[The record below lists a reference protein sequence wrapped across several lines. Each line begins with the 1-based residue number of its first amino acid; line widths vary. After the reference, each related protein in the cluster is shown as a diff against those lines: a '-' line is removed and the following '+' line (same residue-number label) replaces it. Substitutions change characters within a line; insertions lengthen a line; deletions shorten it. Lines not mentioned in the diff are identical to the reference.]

1 MWPMT
6 GAKLGANV
14 LTLAPMTRRGHNE
27 DGVYFDHANAGECRD
42 ERYHRNCA
50 GRWRGAIS
58 LGVGSDGRR
67 LRRKVSGRT
76 KQEVKDKL
84 KELHDE
90 LDVGVRSSAAYTVQ
104 RCADDWLANGL
115 DGRSAKTVNDAKD
128 ALKPL
133 LAIIGNRPLRDLTAN
148 DVRGALV
155 KMSATRSTR
164 TLQIARNCLARAIKR
179 AAANDH
185 VRRNVAALAELPE
198 GQAGRPSKAMTLD
211 QAKALMAA
219 AEESSLHAYIML
231 SLLTGIRPEEAR
243 ALRWDHVNLEG
254 QPDADPPVPPSVAVW
269 RSVRKHGDTKT
280 EKSRR
285 TLALPPTG
293 VAALRRRREIQDA
306 DRAKADELWQ
316 ETGLVFTTTVGTEL
330 DAHNVR
336 REFRK
341 LCRAAGLEG
350 AWSPRELRHT
360 FVSLTSE
367 GGVPI
372 EEIARLAGH
381 SSTRTTEVVYRKELR
396 PVITTGAEVMG
407 RIFA

>member
-1 MWPMT
+1 
-6 GAKLGANV
+6 
-14 LTLAPMTRRGHNE
+14 
-27 DGVYFDHANAGECRD
+27 
-42 ERYHRNCA
+42 
-50 GRWRGAIS
+50 
-58 LGVGSDGRR
+58 
-67 LRRKVSGRT
+67 VSGRT
-76 KQEVKDKL
+76 KQDVKDKL
-84 KELHDE
+84 KGLHDE
-90 LDVGVRSSAAYTVQ
+90 LDIGVRSSAAYTVQ

-115 DGRSAKTVNDAKD
+115 DGRSAKTVNDAAD

-133 LAIIGNRPLRDLTAN
+133 LAVIGDRPLRELTAN

-155 KMSATRSTR
+155 KIAATRSTR
-164 TLQIARNCLARAIKR
+164 TVQIARNCLMRAIRR
-179 AAANDH
+179 AEANDH

-198 GQAGRPSKAMTLD
+198 GRAGRPSKAMKLD
-211 QAKALMAA
+211 QAKALMVA
-219 AEESSLHAYIML
+219 AEDSSLRGYIML

-243 ALRWDHVNLEG
+243 ALRWDHVDLEG
-254 QPDADPPVPPSVAVW
+254 QPDAHPPVPPSVAVW
-269 RSVRKHGDTKT
+269 RSVRQHGDTKT

-285 TLALPPTG
+285 TLALSPAA
-293 VAALRRRREIQDA
+293 VEALRVQLERQA
-306 DRAKADELWQ
+306 DDRLHAGVLWQ
-316 ETGLVFTTTVGTEL
+316 DTDLVFTTTVGTEL

-341 LCRAAGLEG
+341 LCTAAGLEG

-360 FVSLTSE
+360 FVSLMSE

-396 PVITTGAEVMG
+396 PVITTGAEVMA